1 MAQNHRHRLLRRRQ
15 RSRHPKRR
23 MAAVLPAVALAPV
36 QTVRSLI
43 PERSATSQTGS
54 VLAWIAGPIFGV
66 VA

>member
-1 MAQNHRHRLLRRRQ
+1 
-15 RSRHPKRR
+15 

-66 VA
+66 VDCLRSEISMPDPRPDSAAGSIVP